1 MIRVR
6 KTELKRHS
14 LTTVR
19 FPAMRIRSKFPS
31 KLLPK
36 LLLASSWDFLAKGF
50 WSNCFKV
57 FASFFPSPLQLKT
70 FVSSFPSISAPPTTD
85 QGAVLWDFLGGEQ
98 KEASGCCQSC
108 QSCQSCQMHI
118 FTVFN
123 PCRFPHP
130 PRALLRSAQIL
141 KSCSQSQRKSKAGIA
156 LSRSSHLALHNLH
169 FSVNWHS
176 ALYSPSS
183 AP

>member
-1 MIRVR
+1 MNRVR
-6 KTELKRHS
+6 KAELKRHS
-14 LTTVR
+14 LTTLR
-19 FPAMRIRSKFPS
+19 FPGKRIRSKIQS

-36 LLLASSWDFLAKGF
+36 LLIATSWDFLAKGF
-50 WSNCFKV
+50 WSNCFET

-70 FVSSFPSISAPPTTD
+70 FVSSFPSISAPPTAD
-85 QGAVLWDFLGGEQ
+85 QEAVLWDFLGGEQ

-108 QSCQSCQMHI
+108 HMHI

-123 PCRFPHP
+123 PWRFPHP

-141 KSCSQSQRKSKAGIA
+141 KSCSQSQRKSEAGIA
-156 LSRSSHLALHNLH
+156 LSRSSHLTLHNLH

-176 ALYSPSS
+176 ALYSPSP

>member
-1 MIRVR
+1 MNRVR
-6 KTELKRHS
+6 KAELKRHS
-14 LTTVR
+14 LTTLR
-19 FPAMRIRSKFPS
+19 FPGKRIRSKFQS

-50 WSNCFKV
+50 WSNCFET

-70 FVSSFPSISAPPTTD
+70 FVSSFPSSLQLKTFASSFPSISAPPTAD
-85 QGAVLWDFLGGEQ
+85 QEAVLWDFLGGEQ

-123 PCRFPHP
+123 P
-130 PRALLRSAQIL
+130 
-141 KSCSQSQRKSKAGIA
+141 
-156 LSRSSHLALHNLH
+156 
-169 FSVNWHS
+169 
-176 ALYSPSS
+176 
-183 AP
+183 

>member
-1 MIRVR
+1 MNRVR
-6 KTELKRHS
+6 KAELKRHS
-14 LTTVR
+14 LTTLR
-19 FPAMRIRSKFPS
+19 FPGKRIRSKFQN

-36 LLLASSWDFLAKGF
+36 LLLATSWDFLAKGF
-50 WSNCFKV
+50 WSNCFET

-70 FVSSFPSISAPPTTD
+70 FVSSFPSSLQLKTFVRSFPSISAPPTAD

-108 QSCQSCQMHI
+108 QMHI

-123 PCRFPHP
+123 PWRFPHP

-141 KSCSQSQRKSKAGIA
+141 KSCSQSQRKSEAGIEQK
-156 LSRSSHLALHNLH
+156 LSS
-169 FSVNWHS
+169 
-176 ALYSPSS
+176 YST
-183 AP
+183 

>member
-1 MIRVR
+1 MNRVR
-6 KTELKRHS
+6 KAELKRHS
-14 LTTVR
+14 LTTLR
-19 FPAMRIRSKFPS
+19 FPGKRIRSKFQS

-50 WSNCFKV
+50 LSNCFKT
-57 FASFFPSPLQLKT
+57 FASFFPSPPQLKT
-70 FVSSFPSISAPPTTD
+70 LVSSFPSISAPPTAD
-85 QGAVLWDFLGGEQ
+85 LGALLWDFLGGKQ
-98 KEASGCCQSC
+98 KEASGCC

-123 PCRFPHP
+123 PWRFPHP

-141 KSCSQSQRKSKAGIA
+141 KSCSQSQRKNEAGIA
-156 LSRSSHLALHNLH
+156 LSRSSHLTLHNLH

-183 AP
+183 AS